1 MHPNLVNHIRQA
13 TPQLNMDL
21 AEGLARVHM
30 ENVCEYVDSVF
41 HSAAHGFPPGLKYE
55 GYRVCDYAEEWR
67 ASLKP
72 RNKKRKVKTPPGAK
86 NSGSKTYDMSRTDF
100 FLMELSFSFQG
111 KPLSKRYIYL
121 PFVGQGGSIYI
132 SGTKWF
138 ISPVLADR
146 TISIGMEQIFVRL
159 LRDRLTFSR
168 IGARFKQ
175 NNQVKRTD
183 LVHSRIY
190 HKSKDKDKQASN
202 NAFTTMP
209 HYLFCK
215 YGFAGTLQKYLGI
228 TPTVGYHL
236 DQSLDPNEWDIYTSQ
251 GIPPK
256 GMTRRKKFIEWRAP
270 DIQVAIRK
278 TEHNQAVIPY
288 IAALFYVA
296 DYFPRQITPELVNLP
311 EGWIAPMGYM
321 LFSENNNRGKIEEA
335 VRKHLSSLDDYADS
349 MVVDNMASIGLN
361 ITDIYDFFAI
371 ITDKFATWVSNNQ
384 DKVNSMYNKE
394 LSVLYFVLFDVTKAI
409 FNLFFALK
417 ANSRKDL
424 TERDIEKHM
433 KENLKPGMC
442 YQLGKSH
449 GEVTSISYSGD
460 NMAFKATATLTPQT
474 ATSKQ
479 VKKTGERGTAN
490 DPGKRLHPSMAEV
503 GGISC
508 MTKADP
514 TGQSKMNHWMLLDET
529 KTGIRRN
536 PKFEAMLDMI
546 ALNEL
551 TTRSLFQQPSDE
563 MFDEIEID

>member
-1 MHPNLVNHIRQA
+1 MHPRLVKFIEDSS
-13 TPQLNMDL
+13 PKINMDL
-21 AEGLARVHM
+21 ANGLARRHM
-30 ENVCEYVDSVF
+30 RFTCDYVDEVF
-41 HSAAHGFPPGLKYE
+41 RSAANGFPAGLTYD
-55 GYRVCDYAEEWR
+55 GYRICDPFEEYR

-72 RNKKRKVKTPPGAK
+72 RNKKRKVKTPPGTK
-86 NSGSKTYDMSRTDF
+86 NTGSKTYDTSRTDF
-100 FLMELSFSFQG
+100 FLIETNFSWTG
-111 KPLSKRYIYL
+111 PDGVKKKLTPRPIYL

-146 TISIGMEQIFVRL
+146 VISVGTEQIFVRL

-168 IGARFKQ
+168 IGAWYKK
-175 NNQVKRTD
+175 NTHTTRTD

-190 HKSKDKDKQASN
+190 HKSKDKDKQATN
-202 NAFTTMP
+202 NAFTSMP

-215 YGFAGTLQKYLGI
+215 YGFAGTLEKYLGI
-228 TPTVGYHL
+228 TPVVGYHL
-236 DQSLDPNEWDIYTSQ
+236 DQSLDPREWDVYSSN

-256 GMTRRKKFIEWRAP
+256 GMTKRKKFIDWHAP
-270 DIQVAIRK
+270 EVQVAIRK
-278 TEHNQAVIPY
+278 TDNAAAVAPY
-288 IAALFYVA
+288 VAAFFYVA
-296 DYFPRQITPELVNLP
+296 DFFPRQITPELANLP

-349 MVVDNMASIGLN
+349 MVIDNMASIGLE
-361 ITDIYDFFAI
+361 IQDIYDFFAI
-371 ITDKFATWVSNNQ
+371 ITDKFSLWVSNNQ

-449 GEVTSISYSGD
+449 GEVASISYSGD
-460 NMAFKATATLTPQT
+460 NMAFKATSTLTPQT
-474 ATSKQ
+474 ATSKT
-479 VKKTGERGTAN
+479 VKKAGDRGTAN
-490 DPGKRLHPSMAEV
+490 DPARRLHPSLAEV
-503 GGISC
+503 GAVSS
-508 MTKADP
+508 MQKSDP
-514 TGQSKMNHWMLLDET
+514 TGQSKMNHYMLLDDT
-529 KTGIRRN
+529 LTAIRRN
-536 PKFEAMLDMI
+536 PKFMEMLDMI
-546 ALNEL
+546 AANEL
-551 TTRSLFQQPSDE
+551 TTRSVAQA
-563 MFDEIEID
+563 